1 MSLKHAFKKYA
12 TRVGDKFVF
21 IVYFDEVIRL
31 SFCFFGSWRDSGL
44 IAERT
49 LFSAFI
55 PLGDGLTRNEVNRV
69 VREEIR
75 DNDFSI
81 KVIC

>member
-1 MSLKHAFKKYA
+1 M
-12 TRVGDKFVF
+12 GDEFVF
-21 IVYFDEVIRL
+21 IVYFDEVIRHVA
-31 SFCFFGSWRDSGL
+31 SFCFFRSWRDSGL
-44 IAERT
+44 IAART

>member
-1 MSLKHAFKKYA
+1 M
-12 TRVGDKFVF
+12 GDDFVF
-21 IVYFDEVIRL
+21 IVYFDEVIRHVA
-31 SFCFFGSWRDSGL
+31 SFCFFFFAVGGVSGL
-44 IAERT
+44 IAART

-55 PLGDGLTRNEVNRV
+55 LLRDGLTRNEVNRV